1 MEQHNGSR
9 MEIPAVSLIIAVY
22 NVKEYLERCMN
33 SLLNQTLKNIEYI
46 LVDDGSTDGSEIL
59 CDAYAKGDS
68 RITVIHK
75 QNAGLGMA
83 RNTGLKHARGRY
95 VGFID
100 SDDYV
105 LPEMFEVL
113 YRAAEEEQADL
124 VLSGARI
131 IGGSYFEESQ
141 KTEEKYCFR
150 TKETFSGQNG
160 REKLALGMAG
170 SLPGEKEDSR
180 YGFSVW
186 KNLYRRDIIEKEGL
200 AFVSER
206 DIISEDIIFNLD
218 FISHISCAAGIPGA
232 YYCYCRNGE
241 SLSKKFR
248 PDRWQ
253 QNKKLVAE
261 IRRKL
266 DGMGLGE
273 ESALYLARRMQAY
286 GRLAVVQEILHGSG
300 RDKILDI
307 LSDPELT
314 EGNSGRIWVGLV
326 QDDGSLQWQDNPYVV
341 NDGTHYAYSPHL
353 VFGITLKP

>member
-1 MEQHNGSR
+1 MEQTNRDG
-9 MEIPAVSLIIAVY
+9 MEVPAVSLIIAVY

-33 SLLNQTLKNIEYI
+33 SLLNQTLKNIEFI
-46 LVDDGSTDGSEIL
+46 IVDDGSTDGSGKM
-59 CDAYAKGDS
+59 CDEYALSDS

-75 QNAGLGMA
+75 KNAGLGMA

-150 TKETFSGQNG
+150 TKETFLGQEG

-170 SLPGEKEDSR
+170 SLPGEKEDTR

-186 KNLYRRDIIEKEGL
+186 KNLYRREIIEKEGI

-206 DIISEDIIFNLD
+206 TIISEDIIFNLD
-218 FISHISCAAGIPGA
+218 FAAHVSCAVGLPGA

-241 SLSKKFR
+241 SLSKKYR

-253 QNKKLVAE
+253 QNKRLVAE
-261 IRRKL
+261 LRRRL
-266 DGMGLGE
+266 DDMGLGE
-273 ESALYLARRMQAY
+273 ESILYLARRMQAY

-300 RDKILDI
+300 RTKVLEI
-307 LSDPELT
+307 LSDPELKEALRT
-314 EGNSGRIWVGLV
+314 FPIFRLPKHQALFALAMKYRMVRMLYVFVRLRKGEG
-326 QDDGSLQWQDNPYVV
+326 
-341 NDGTHYAYSPHL
+341 T
-353 VFGITLKP
+353 K

>member
-1 MEQHNGSR
+1 MEQKNSSR

-33 SLLNQTLKNIEYI
+33 SLLNQTLKNIEFI
-46 LVDDGSTDGSEIL
+46 LVDDGSADGSGTL
-59 CDAYAKGDS
+59 CDGYAKADS

-75 QNAGLGMA
+75 KNAGLGMA
-83 RNTGLKHARGRY
+83 RNTGLQHARGKY

-105 LPEMFEVL
+105 LPEMFETL

-131 IGGSYFEESQ
+131 VGGSYFEESE
-141 KTEEKYCFR
+141 KTEEKYCFQTR
-150 TKETFSGQNG
+150 EIFLGQEG
-160 REKLALGMAG
+160 MAKLALGMAG
-170 SLPGEKEDSR
+170 SLPGEREDTR

-186 KNLYRRDIIEKEGL
+186 KNLYRREIIEKEGL

-206 DIISEDIIFNLD
+206 VIISEDIIFNLD
-218 FISHISCAAGIPGA
+218 FIAHVSCAAGIPGA

-241 SLSKKFR
+241 SLSKRFR

-253 QNKKLVAE
+253 QNKNLVAE
-261 IRRKL
+261 LRRRL

-273 ESALYLARRMQAY
+273 ESTLYLARRMQAY
-286 GRLAVVQEILHGSG
+286 GRLAVVQEILHGSKK
-300 RDKILDI
+300 DKVLEI
-307 LSDPELT
+307 LSDPELK
-314 EGNSGRIWVGLV
+314 EALRIVPVFRLPMQQALFAFAMKYKMVGML
-326 QDDGSLQWQDNPYVV
+326 YVFV
-341 NDGTHYAYSPHL
+341 RLRKGER
-353 VFGITLKP
+353 KR